1 MLRVLFLRL
10 SLVLVFFFNDTAT
23 TEIYTLSLHDALP
36 ISSGGLLLLTRG
48 RLSALWEKDGKAL
61 RTASYRAGMAL
72 GELPLMLE
80 RQRLLKLVA
89 DTPAVLLELSQDAL
103 EQLRTTMP
111 GLDAK
116 LMRNHSN
123 EIGYRLCDLLETIRD
138 LEGD

>member
-1 MLRVLFLRL
+1 
-10 SLVLVFFFNDTAT
+10 
-23 TEIYTLSLHDALP
+23 
-36 ISSGGLLLLTRG
+36 
-48 RLSALWEKDGKAL
+48 
-61 RTASYRAGMAL
+61 
-72 GELPLMLE
+72 MLE
-80 RQRLLKLVA
+80 RQRLLKHVA

-116 LMRNHSN
+116 LMRNLSN